1 LLSKKLKKLVK
12 YINPIMFMFH
22 ITSETVSK
30 LSVFES
36 MYEKGIK
43 KNKGRILKYVKTV
56 FKIENRTILFLS
68 SGVNKKDLIFKK
80 GSV

>member
-1 LLSKKLKKLVK
+1 
-12 YINPIMFMFH
+12 
-22 ITSETVSK
+22 
-30 LSVFES
+30 

>member
-1 LLSKKLKKLVK
+1 
-12 YINPIMFMFH
+12 MFMFH

-56 FKIENRTILFLS
+56 FKIENRTIF
-68 SGVNKKDLIFKK
+68 F
-80 GSV
+80 